1 MTLDFTGMFEKVA
14 AGPSIKGI
22 PAKYVKIPS
31 GGLHTGIPGVGKNT
45 VNLSREIPQGQLAI
59 RRAKMDAITRYQQG
73 TGKALMNMEG
83 GMGRKA
89 VSDGLKPPSWIKSK
103 GF

>member
-1 MTLDFTGMFEKVA
+1 MQDFTGMFEKIA
-14 AGPSIKGI
+14 ASPSIKGI

-31 GGLHTGIPGVGKNT
+31 GGLRTGIPGVVNT
-45 VNLSREIPQGQLAI
+45 PYIAKTDIPMGQLAN
-59 RRAKMDAITRYQQG
+59 RRATMDAIARYEQS
-73 TGKALMNMEG
+73 TGRALMNMEG

-89 VSDGLKPPSWIKSK
+89 ADGLKPPSWIKNK

>member
-1 MTLDFTGMFEKVA
+1 MTLDFTGMFEKIA

-31 GGLHTGIPGVGKNT
+31 GGLRTGIPGVGSKP
-45 VNLSREIPQGQLAI
+45 NLAKEIPMGQLAN
-59 RRAKMDAITRYQQG
+59 RKAKMDAIARYEQS
-73 TGKALMNMEG
+73 TGRALMNMG
-83 GMGRKA
+83 GDMGRKA
-89 VSDGLKPPSWIKSK
+89 ADGLKPPTWIKSN